1 MKPNI
6 IIVGPSGSGKSS
18 SMRNLDP
25 KSTAVINTERKQ
37 LPFKNANEF
46 MNVPVKSVSE
56 FHTALDKAMESD
68 KVDTIVIESFTSLIE
83 IIYREAEIRYKGFD
97 IWGYYNKEIGRILDK
112 SKNSDKYVVFTAI
125 DGVYD
130 GDNGV
135 EERYVAVDGNRW
147 KKRVEKEFVVSL
159 YTDAKATD
167 EGVQYRFRT
176 NTSGRDSAKS
186 PMGMF
191 KELHIDNCLR
201 KVIRGCK
208 DYYTEPQTAIMNS
221 TFAATR
227 IKVSDVVD
235 KV

>member
-46 MNVPVKSVSE
+46 MNVPVKTVSE

-68 KVDTIVIESFTSLIE
+68 KISTIVIESFTSLIE

-97 IWGYYNKEIGRILDK
+97 IWGYYNKEIGYILDK
-112 SKNSDKYVVFTAI
+112 SKNSDKYVIFMAI

-147 KKRVEKEFVVSL
+147 KKRVEKEFVLSL
-159 YTDAKATD
+159 FTDTKATD

-176 NTSGRDSAKS
+176 NTLGRDSAKS

-191 KELHIDNCLR
+191 LDLHIDNDLR
-201 KVIRGCK
+201 KVINACK
-208 DYYTEPQTAIMNS
+208 NYYAEPQTAIMNS
-221 TFAATR
+221 TFAAS
-227 IKVSDVVD
+227 KE
-235 KV
+235 KFN

>member
-46 MNVPVKSVSE
+46 MNAPVKTVSE
-56 FHTALDKAMESD
+56 FHSTLDKAMKND
-68 KVDTIVIESFTSLIE
+68 DIKIIVIESFTSLIE
-83 IIYREAEIRYKGFD
+83 IIFREADIRYKGFD
-97 IWGYYNKEIGRILDK
+97 VWSYYNKEIDRILDK

-147 KKRVEKEFVVSL
+147 KKRVEKEFVL
-159 YTDAKATD
+159 CLFTDIITTE
-167 EGVQYRFRT
+167 EGVEYRFRT
-176 NTSGRDSAKS
+176 NTTGRDSAKS

-191 KELHIDNCLR
+191 IDLHIDNCLD
-201 KVIRGCK
+201 KVIRGCSV
-208 DYYTEPQTAIMNS
+208 YYSEPQTAIMNS
-221 TFAATR
+221 TFA
-227 IKVSDVVD
+227 K
-235 KV
+235 

>member
-25 KSTAVINTERKQ
+25 KTTAVLNTERKQ

-46 MNVPVKSVSE
+46 MNVPIKTIAE
-56 FHTALDKAMESD
+56 FHSALDKALSSD
-68 KVDTIVIESFTSLIE
+68 KIKTVVIESFTSLIE
-83 IIYREAEIRYKGFD
+83 IIFREADIRYKGFD
-97 IWGYYNKEIGRILDK
+97 VWGYYNKEIDKVLDK

-125 DGVYD
+125 DAVYD

-147 KKRVEKEFVVSL
+147 KKRVEKEFVIAL
-159 YTDAKATD
+159 FTDTRATD
-167 EGVQYRFRT
+167 DGVQYRFRT
-176 NTSGRDSAKS
+176 NTTGRDSAKS

-191 KELHIDNCLR
+191 ESLHIDNNLSV
-201 KVIRGCK
+201 VIDSCEE
-208 DYYTEPQTAIMNS
+208 YY
-221 TFAATR
+221 
-227 IKVSDVVD
+227 K
-235 KV
+235 

>member
-46 MNVPVKSVSE
+46 MNAPVKTVSE

-68 KVDTIVIESFTSLIE
+68 KIKVIVIESFTSLIE
-83 IIYREAEIRYKGFD
+83 IIFREADIRYKGFD
-97 IWGYYNKEIGRILDK
+97 VWSYYNKEIDKILDK
-112 SKNSDKYVVFTAI
+112 SKNSDKHVIFMAI

-147 KKRVEKEFVVSL
+147 KKRVEKEFVL
-159 YTDAKATD
+159 ALFTDVRATD
-167 EGVQYRFRT
+167 EGVTYKFRT
-176 NTSGRDSAKS
+176 NTTGRDSAKS

-191 KELHIDNCLR
+191 KELHIDNCLST
-201 KVIRGCK
+201 VIKHCNE
-208 DYYTEPQTAIMNS
+208 YY
-221 TFAATR
+221 
-227 IKVSDVVD
+227 K
-235 KV
+235 

>member
-25 KSTAVINTERKQ
+25 KTTAVINTERKQ
-37 LPFKNANEF
+37 LPFKNAKEF

-56 FHTALDKAMESD
+56 FHSALDKAMSSD
-68 KVDTIVIESFTSLIE
+68 KVSTVIIESFTSLIE
-83 IIYREAEIRYKGFD
+83 IIFREADIRYKGFD
-97 IWGYYNKEIGRILDK
+97 VWSYYNKEIDKILDK

-147 KKRVEKEFVVSL
+147 KKRVEKEFVVCL
-159 YTDAKATD
+159 FTDTRKTD
-167 EGVQYRFRT
+167 DGVSYRFRT
-176 NTSGRDSAKS
+176 NTTGRDSAKS

-191 KELHIDNCLR
+191 EELHIDNCLNT
-201 KVIRGCK
+201 VIEHCEQ
-208 DYYTEPQTAIMNS
+208 YYN
-221 TFAATR
+221 
-227 IKVSDVVD
+227 
-235 KV
+235 

>member
-37 LPFKNANEF
+37 LPFKNANDF

-56 FHTALDKAMESD
+56 FHSALDKAMESD
-68 KVDTIVIESFTSLIE
+68 KIKTIVIESFTSLIE

-112 SKNSDKYVVFTAI
+112 SKNSDKYVIFTAI

-135 EERYVAVDGNRW
+135 EERFVAIDGNRW
-147 KKRVEKEFVVSL
+147 KKRVEKEFVICL
-159 YTDAKATD
+159 FTDTKATD

-176 NTSGRDSAKS
+176 NTTGRDSAKS
-186 PMGMF
+186 PMDMF
-191 KELHIDNCLR
+191 KSLYIDNCLR
-201 KVIRGCK
+201 KVIRACK

-221 TFAATR
+221 TFAKE
-227 IKVSDVVD
+227 KV
-235 KV
+235 